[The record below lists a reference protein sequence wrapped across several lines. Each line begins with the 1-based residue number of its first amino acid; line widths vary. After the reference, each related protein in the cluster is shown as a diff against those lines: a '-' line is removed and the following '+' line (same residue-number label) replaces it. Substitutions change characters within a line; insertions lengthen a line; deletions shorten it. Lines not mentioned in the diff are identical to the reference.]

1 MVDVVLFHAIMGLR
15 AAEHAWADR
24 MRATGH
30 RVFTPDLFAGETA
43 ATIEAGFELEK
54 RIGWDT
60 IVARAADASADLPN
74 DAVLAGISMGAGV
87 AGGLWARRPATRG
100 VLLLHGVC
108 EVPADA
114 RRGLP
119 AQVPPR
125 RARSLR
131 IRGMGRG
138 LAIRRRRGE
147 PRRRDLP
154 LPRRRP
160 LFHRPLAPRLR
171 PGRRPA
177 DLRAGDR
184 LSRQALSA
192 AGRELP

>member
-119 AQVPPR
+119 AQVSTSPSPILTNPRNGSRPGNPAPTRRASPPR
-125 RARSLR
+125 PSATPAPATISPTPRS
-131 IRGMGRG
+131 
-138 LAIRRRRGE
+138 
-147 PRRRDLP
+147 PTTT
-154 LPRRRP
+154 RP
-160 LFHRPLAPRLR
+160 P
-171 PGRRPA
+171 PG
-177 DLRAGDR
+177 
-184 LSRQALSA
+184 
-192 AGRELP
+192 

>member
-114 RRGLP
+114 HRGLP
-119 AQVPPR
+119 AQVHLAEPDPYESEEWVAVWQSGADAASLAAETFRYPAPATISPTPRSPTTTRPP
-125 RARSLR
+125 
-131 IRGMGRG
+131 
-138 LAIRRRRGE
+138 
-147 PRRRDLP
+147 
-154 LPRRRP
+154 
-160 LFHRPLAPRLR
+160 
-171 PGRRPA
+171 PG
-177 DLRAGDR
+177 
-184 LSRQALSA
+184 
-192 AGRELP
+192 